1 MYRGG
6 MELPDFDRLRGD
18 FSDERIA
25 QLQADIVETP
35 LVDISSTEIRMAAAA
50 GESIDQMVRPKVAD
64 YIKQNGLY
72 LPKI

>member
-6 MELPDFDRLRGD
+6 MDPPDFDRLRGV

-25 QLQADIVETP
+25 QLQADIVATP
-35 LVDISSTEIRMAAAA
+35 LVDISSTEIRAAAAA
-50 GESIDQMVRPKVAD
+50 GTSIDKMVPPKVAD

-72 LPKI
+72 L